1 MESKKLRIG
10 LFTDTYYPEI
20 NGVANAVYQL
30 KKGLEEIGH
39 TVYVFTVKNP
49 EATEAEN
56 NVYRL
61 RSIPLPLL
69 KDRRLCVSFLRK
81 WKWMIRVLNLD
92 VIHTHT
98 EFILGHLGRVSAEK
112 LGIVHIHTYHTQYED
127 YTHYLKI
134 PEEHSRLAKA
144 VVRKFSRRCCNLAQ
158 GIIVP
163 TVKTENLLKGYGVKS
178 PIVIQPSGMD
188 VAKFWK
194 TNPDRIQQLR
204 RQYNLTNGSPVFL
217 YVGRLAKE
225 KNIGELLTL
234 LEPVLKNHTQAKLM
248 IVGEGPEKDRLQKMC
263 TELGIAQSVIMT
275 GGVPFSEIENYYALG
290 DIFVCA
296 SNSETQGLTYI
307 EAMASGLCLL
317 VKQDECLND
326 VLKPG
331 VNGFAYTDE
340 KDFSAN
346 IYELMH
352 MDEMSLRR
360 MKENAIKTAER
371 YETGYYAKKIHEVY
385 QRFLLEKKTAKR
397 QFLK

>member
-1 MESKKLRIG
+1 MKIG

-20 NGVANAVYQL
+20 NGVANAVYEL
-30 KKGLEEIGH
+30 KKGLEERGH
-39 TVYVFTVKNP
+39 TVYVFTVENP
-49 EATEAEN
+49 KVTEDEN
-56 NVYRL
+56 NVFRL
-61 RSIPLPLL
+61 TSIPLPLL

-81 WKWMIRVLNLD
+81 WKWMIRRLNLD

-163 TVKTENLLKGYGVKS
+163 TKKTEQLLKTYGVSS
-178 PIVIQPSGMD
+178 PISIQPSGMD
-188 VAKFWK
+188 VAKFWN
-194 TNPDRIQQLR
+194 TNPEIIKRLQC
-204 RQYNLTNGSPVFL
+204 QYGIDPDSRVFL
-217 YVGRLAKE
+217 FVGRLARE
-225 KNIGELLTL
+225 KNIGEILRLLA
-234 LEPVLKNHTQAKLM
+234 PVLKEYPESRFM
-248 IVGEGPEKDRLQKMC
+248 IIGEGPEKEKLQKMI
-263 TELGIAQSVIMT
+263 TELGIEQSVIMT
-275 GGVPFSEIENYYALG
+275 GGVPFAEIENYYALG

-317 VKQDECLND
+317 VKQDECLSG

-331 VNGFAYTDE
+331 VNGFTYIDE
-340 KDFSAN
+340 KDFFSKMS
-346 IYELMH
+346 ELLH
-352 MDEMSLRR
+352 MDELSRR
-360 MKENAIKTAER
+360 RITENAIITAR
-371 YETGYYAKKIHEVY
+371 QYETGYYARKIDEVY
-385 QRFLLEKKTAKR
+385 QRFLAEKKNKKARYRKIGLR
-397 QFLK
+397 